1 MLYRG
6 RPAPPRAR
14 TAMRDNRHGKLPI
27 KLIIILLVLVG
38 GGAFAAMRLMGNG
51 LGEAQAEN
59 AEAASAKGEDTEE
72 PETEAPAQTVG
83 LGEFLVN
90 IRSNDGQLRYLKAE
104 ISVVVHPRVEDKPK
118 KGHGGSE
125 QSEAEL
131 PCASHRYARDV
142 VIAALSN
149 QQFEKLRSAEGKQEL
164 KALLQQKLDSALVD
178 YRVSDILFTAFV
190 MQ

>member
-1 MLYRG
+1 MPYC
-6 RPAPPRAR
+6 RPQVKLFHSRS
-14 TAMRDNRHGKLPI
+14 GKLPI

-51 LGEAQAEN
+51 QAEAQDGS
-59 AEAASAKGEDTEE
+59 AEAASEKGE
-72 PETEAPAQTVG
+72 ETEKAETESPAQTVS

-104 ISVVVHPRVEDKPK
+104 VCLVAHAMVAEKPK
-118 KGHGGSE
+118 KRHGGSE
-125 QSEAEL
+125 QPEAEL

-142 VIAALSN
+142 TIAVLSN
-149 QQFEKLRSAEGKQEL
+149 QQFDNLRSAEGRQKL
-164 KALLQQKLDSALVD
+164 KAVLQQKLDSALRD
-178 YRVSDILFTAFV
+178 YRVSDVLFTAFV